1 MKKYIP
7 NILTTYRLI
16 IAIAIP
22 FIFVYTNYYLFMS
35 LFVSAVISDLFDG
48 YLARKWDVTSQYGR
62 FADVIADK
70 LFAIISVLI
79 LLIFHNKYFS
89 ILLIGEGI
97 IMLTNL
103 MIYIFCG
110 NIEKKNFDNRNS
122 SIYGKF
128 KTIIL
133 FITLVIGY
141 LSYEIEAL
149 NILILPLIIV
159 SFILQIITAIY
170 YYMTRN

>member
-7 NILTTYRLI
+7 NILTTYRLLV
-16 IAIAIP
+16 AITIP
-22 FIFVYTNYYLFMS
+22 FVFVYTNYHLFIA
-35 LFVSAVISDLFDG
+35 LFLTAVISDLFDG
-48 YLARKWDVTSQYGR
+48 YLARKWNVTSQYGR

-70 LFAIISVLI
+70 LFAIISVITLI
-79 LLIFHNKYFS
+79 LFHNKYFI
-89 ILLIGEGI
+89 ILLIGEAI
-97 IMLTNL
+97 IILTNL

-122 SIYGKF
+122 SMYGKF

-141 LSYEIEAL
+141 LSYKIDIL
-149 NILILPLIIV
+149 NIFLLPLIII
-159 SFILQIITAIY
+159 SFVLQIVTAIY
-170 YYMTRN
+170 YYKTRN

>member
-7 NILTTYRLI
+7 NMLTTYRLL
-16 IAIAIP
+16 IAITIP
-22 FIFVYTNYYLFMS
+22 FIFVYTNYYVFIALFIT
-35 LFVSAVISDLFDG
+35 AVISDLFDG
-48 YLARKWDVTSQYGR
+48 YLARKWNVTSQYGR
-62 FADVIADK
+62 FTDVIADK
-70 LFAIISVLI
+70 LFAIISVITLI
-79 LLIFHNKYFS
+79 LFYNKYFI
-89 ILLIGEGI
+89 ILLIGEAI

-122 SIYGKF
+122 SKYGKF

-141 LSYEIEAL
+141 LSCKIDIL
-149 NILILPLIIV
+149 NIFLLPLIII
-159 SFILQIITAIY
+159 SFVLQIITAIY

>member
-7 NILTTYRLI
+7 NILTTYRLLV
-16 IAIAIP
+16 AISIP
-22 FIFVYTNYYLFMS
+22 FIFVYTNYYLFIS
-35 LFVSAVISDLFDG
+35 LFASAVISDLFDG
-48 YLARKWDVTSQYGR
+48 YLARKWNVTSQYGR

-79 LLIFHNKYFS
+79 LLIFHNKYFVL
-89 ILLIGEGI
+89 LLIGEGI

-103 MIYIFCG
+103 LIYIFCG

-149 NILILPLIIV
+149 NVLLPPLIII
-159 SFILQIITAIY
+159 SFILQIITAVY